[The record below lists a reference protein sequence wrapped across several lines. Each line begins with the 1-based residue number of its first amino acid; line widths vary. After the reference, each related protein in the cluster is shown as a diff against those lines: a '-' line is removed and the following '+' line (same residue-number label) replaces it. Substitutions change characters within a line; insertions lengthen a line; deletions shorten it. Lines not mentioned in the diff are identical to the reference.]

1 MRSIW
6 YAWLT
11 CTLKEY
17 LLKQDNVLSGDSS
30 SENPDM
36 ENEIDIVAGL
46 LVDDVLQRSA
56 KIISGTTDETL
67 EVPQWGI
74 QPEIHISDELETG

>member
-1 MRSIW
+1 MRLMW

-17 LLKQDNVLSGDSS
+17 LLKQDVLSGDSS

-74 QPEIHISDELETG
+74 QPEIHISDELEAG

>member
-1 MRSIW
+1 
-6 YAWLT
+6 
-11 CTLKEY
+11 
-17 LLKQDNVLSGDSS
+17 
-30 SENPDM
+30 M

-67 EVPQWGI
+67 EVPQWGT